1 MEFGMFH
8 EFRCTTNGA
17 THAETFASAFAEI
30 DAAEEMGLDVIW
42 LGELHMD
49 PTRSVLSA
57 PLTVASAVGMRTRRI
72 KIGIAVQVLPLVHP
86 MRIAEEAAT
95 VDQISQGRL
104 VFGVGRSGLP
114 RGYDA
119 YGIPYAE
126 SHDRFPE
133 ALALIKRAWTEN
145 SFSYEGRFYSCKNV
159 NLSPKPYQR
168 PHPPI
173 RVAASSPDTFP
184 TIGRLGDA
192 IMVAVR
198 AGSLSDLVPSIKA
211 YREAWREAG
220 HPGRGAV
227 YLRIPVY
234 IAETERLAREEP
246 EASIMNFYRLLGERI
261 VASAGQAGVRTIERR
276 AERGQDL
283 QALTYDAALRTKLVI
298 GTPDRVVDRLRQIE
312 EELGLDGI
320 LAECNCG
327 GGLPPARVMNSLRL
341 LCEQVLPQ
349 FR

>member
-8 EFRCTTNGA
+8 EFRCAAGDA
-17 THAETFASAFAEI
+17 HPDTFANAFSEI
-30 DAAEEMGLDVIW
+30 EAAEQMGLDVIW

-49 PTRSVLSA
+49 PARSVLSS
-57 PLTVASAVGMRTRRI
+57 PLTVASAVAARTRRI

-86 MRIAEEAAT
+86 VRIAEEAAT
-95 VDQISQGRL
+95 VDQISHGRL

-119 YGIPYAE
+119 YGVPYAE
-126 SHDRFPE
+126 SHARFPE
-133 ALALIKRAWTEN
+133 ALALIKRAWTETA
-145 SFSYEGRFYSCKNV
+145 FSYEGRFYSCKNV

-173 RVAASSPDTFP
+173 RVAASSPDTFA
-184 TIGRLGDA
+184 TVGALGDA

-198 AGSLSDLVPSIKA
+198 AGSLSDLVPA
-211 YREAWREAG
+211 LHTYREAWRAAG
-220 HPGRGAV
+220 HPGRAPV

-234 IAETERLAREEP
+234 VAETDTLAREEP
-246 EASIMNFYRLLGERI
+246 EESIMNFYRFLGNRI
-261 VASAGQAGVRTIERR
+261 VASANDTGMRAFERR
-276 AERGQDL
+276 AERGQGL
-283 QALTYDAALRTKLVI
+283 QNISYDEALRTKLVI
-298 GTPDRVVDRLRQIE
+298 GSPARVVDRLHEIR

-320 LAECNCG
+320 LAELNCG
-327 GGLPPARVMNSLRL
+327 GGLPAHRVMNALRL
-341 LCEQVLPQ
+341 MCEEVLPR